1 MAVLC
6 TVCISKANAQSLLAI
21 GGTPYL
27 SLSELSK
34 EKGLT
39 YSWDPLLKNATLNGS
54 LGSVKFH
61 VGSEY
66 ILSRGRMYKLDAKVR
81 YFQGSAAAPLSAS
94 RYVDGLVLPSPGASL
109 PVSNLSQKI
118 AFLPTHR
125 IQRIVVD
132 AGHGGRDFGA
142 TSLTGIREKDIVL
155 EVAGLLREEL
165 EARGVEVLLTRH
177 SDVFIP
183 LQQRARIANKKG
195 ADFFVSI
202 HANASRTRSLKG
214 FEIYTLSEATDD
226 AALAVERAENSALRY
241 EAAHW
246 EEPTNSLK
254 AIVWDLKETE
264 NRKESILIAHH
275 VGDSV
280 ERSVEISTRRLKAAN
295 FYVLKWTECPAVL
308 VELGYLTN
316 WEDERRL
323 KNPEYRRELAR
334 ALVRGLLDYKE
345 EFEKTD
351 GFTQ

>member
-1 MAVLC
+1 MRKLVFL
-6 TVCISKANAQSLLAI
+6 TVGFAWVCVVCVSKANAQSLLAI

-54 LGSVKFH
+54 LGFVKFH

-81 YFQGSAAAPLSAS
+81 YFQGSAAAPISAS
-94 RYVDGLVLPSPGASL
+94 RYVDELALPKS
-109 PVSNLSQKI
+109 
-118 AFLPTHR
+118 AFLPAHR

-155 EVAGLLREEL
+155 EVARLLRDEL
-165 EARGVEVLLTRH
+165 EARGIEVLLTRN

-195 ADFFVSI
+195 ADFFVSV
-202 HANASRTRSLKG
+202 HANASHTRSLKG
-214 FEIYTLSEATDD
+214 FEVYTLSEATDD
-226 AALAVERAENSALRY
+226 AALGVERAENSALRY

-246 EEPTNSLK
+246 DEPTNSLK

-264 NRKESILIAHH
+264 NRKESIQIAHH

-280 ERSVEISTRRLKAAN
+280 ERSVEISARRLKAAN

-323 KNPEYRRELAR
+323 KNPEYLRELTR